1 MLRPLDLQDNFS
13 KAPLA
18 AREQNIQQIRGEVT
32 QHNVAQQMDQE
43 HVLDHSRIRESG
55 EADGAETRVDD
66 HDRQPGKQKRQRRQQ
81 HDDEA
86 AADQERPRP
95 LVVGDGHIDITV

>member
-32 QHNVAQQMDQE
+32 QHNMAQQMDQE
-43 HVLDHSRIRESG
+43 HVLDHSRVRKSVET
-55 EADGAETRVDD
+55 DGAETRVDD
-66 HDRQPGKQKRQRRQQ
+66 HDRQPGKKQRQRRQQ
-81 HDDEA
+81 QDDENGV
-86 AADQERPRP
+86 DQQQTRP
-95 LVVGDGHIDITV
+95 LVVGDGHIDVTV